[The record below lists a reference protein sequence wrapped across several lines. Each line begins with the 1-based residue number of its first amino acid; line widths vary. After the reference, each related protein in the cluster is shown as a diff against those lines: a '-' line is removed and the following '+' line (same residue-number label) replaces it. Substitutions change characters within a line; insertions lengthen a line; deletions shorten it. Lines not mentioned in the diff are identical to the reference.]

1 MHTINTFYTR
11 IYARNIFIP
20 DLIPEIRFIQEIAL
34 NISTRDIFSF
44 ISGLKHVFRDSL
56 DSTL

>member
-44 ISGLKHVFRDSL
+44 ISGLKHVFS
-56 DSTL
+56 